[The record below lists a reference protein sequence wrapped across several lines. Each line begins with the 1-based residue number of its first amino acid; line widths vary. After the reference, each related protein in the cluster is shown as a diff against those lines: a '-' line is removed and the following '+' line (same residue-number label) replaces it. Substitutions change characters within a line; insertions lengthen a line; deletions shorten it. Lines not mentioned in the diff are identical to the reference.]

1 MVISEYIKIM
11 PIPVTA
17 PGFDCT
23 NYAITTVWHSATL
36 RKEEETTAKSNGDLI
51 IASQQPGYLERK
63 VPAQSQ
69 RQFLSMLQLLSVSKD
84 FEISGVF
91 RNFNHK
97 EQESI

>member
-1 MVISEYIKIM
+1 MILENIKIK
-11 PIPVTA
+11 PISVTA

-23 NYAITTVWHSATL
+23 NYAITTVWPSATL
-36 RKEEETTAKSNGDLI
+36 RKEEATTAESNGDLT
-51 IASQQPGYLERK
+51 IASQQPGALERK

-69 RQFLSMLQLLSVSKD
+69 GQFLSMFWLLSVSKD
-84 FEISGVF
+84 FEISSVF